1 MRLLLV
7 KMSSLGDVV
16 HALPAI
22 TDATR
27 AIENLDVHWV
37 VEEAYRDIPA
47 LHPAVSRVI
56 PIALR
61 RWRRRWHGAVRE
73 AGACI
78 AALRRC
84 TYDLVLDSQGLI
96 KSAVVAGVA
105 RGPRAGFDRDSA
117 REPIAA
123 LGYRRAF
130 AIAKGRHA
138 IDRQRELFAAALGYE
153 CPATPLDYGIARS
166 RGTRAGVVLAH
177 GTTWSNK
184 RWPEPF
190 WIDLARR
197 SVAADIPVTLP
208 WGSDDE
214 RARAHRIA
222 AAAPGSTVA
231 DRLDLRGMIEL
242 LARSA
247 AVVSVDSGIG
257 HLAAALGVP
266 TLALYGPTD
275 ARLTGCR
282 GATVENLTAQFGCAP
297 CVARRCAY
305 RGAPQFVDAVRVEP
319 ACFSTIAPQRVWQ
332 RLAAVSAP

>member
-22 TDATR
+22 TDAAR
-27 AIENLDVHWV
+27 AIDDLEVHWV

-61 RWRRRWHGAVRE
+61 RWRRRWRGAVAE
-73 AGACI
+73 IGECI
-78 AALRRC
+78 ATVRSDA
-84 TYDLVLDSQGLI
+84 YDLVLDSQGLI
-96 KSAVVAGVA
+96 KSSVVAGIA
-105 RGPRAGFDRDSA
+105 RGPRAGFDRASA

-123 LGYRRAF
+123 FGYRRAF

-138 IDRQRELFAAALGYE
+138 IDRQRELFAAALGYD

-166 RGTRAGVVLAH
+166 QSARAGVVFAH
-177 GTTWSNK
+177 GTTWDNK

-190 WIDLARR
+190 WVDLANR
-197 SVAADIPVTLP
+197 SMTAGISVTLV
-208 WGSDDE
+208 WGSDEE
-214 RARAHRIA
+214 RERAHRIA

-231 DRLDLRGMIEL
+231 DRLDLRALIDL

-247 AVVSVDSGIG
+247 AVVGVDSGVG

-275 ARLTGCR
+275 ATLTGCR
-282 GATVENLTAQFGCAP
+282 GTTVENLTAQFGCAP
-297 CVARRCAY
+297 CVARRCTY
-305 RGAPQFVDAVRVEP
+305 RGAPQIVDGVRVEP
-319 ACFSTIAPQRVWQ
+319 ACFSTVTPQRVWQ